1 MSAEFE
7 EQDHARAAKKFID
20 LANSLVAEGIS
31 MNTVSA
37 ALMTAS
43 GTYSTFTHVGDSG
56 VLTPEE
62 VNQFANAYRSQLAY
76 IQDIKRAGSTE

>member
-1 MSAEFE
+1 
-7 EQDHARAAKKFID
+7 
-20 LANSLVAEGIS
+20 